1 MVNVVRMWMCQP
13 EILCRKH
20 LLGEHNELHK
30 LAGSLVKKRSI
41 TGYVQNNC
49 VEVTAIEKR
58 HRELIAGFAKRG
70 YRHQS
75 PIEVPDV
82 SYLPVEEIYYEID
95 RSKSLALL
103 LTRCPECHARFKS
116 LMKGGFKK

>member
-41 TGYVQNNC
+41 TGYVKNEC
-49 VEVTAIEKR
+49 VEPTSMDERHQELVDEMVT
-58 HRELIAGFAKRG
+58 RG
-70 YRHQS
+70 YKHQS
-75 PIEVPDV
+75 PFEMPDI
-82 SYLPVEEIYYEID
+82 SYLPLDEQLATVPM
-95 RSKSLALL
+95 SKSLALL
-103 LTRCPECHARFKS
+103 LTRCPECHERFRT
-116 LMKGGFKK
+116 LMKGGFK